1 MYATGVDTN
10 YFQWGVGYYSP
21 QSALYFSGTNFTGV
35 STDQYFD
42 LGDLY
47 YLNGTAWAGTQA
59 YSVDLRT
66 SLAFTAPS
74 GITQDFDFNFGL
86 INTLN
91 TADPWASADSI
102 LLSANFPTTSFAV
115 GGIDYTL
122 TVGFGSATG
131 SGYSEIN
138 EFYVL
143 EDGSA
148 SAKLVG
154 KITGKSVSGYGLH
167 PCIDGNG
174 SRGRGWPKAIP
185 DLQGLIELHPM
196 TAAVFVSYPKCSTHR
211 GRLGEVLG

>member
-47 YLNGTAWAGTQA
+47 YFNGTAWAGTQA

-115 GGIDYTL
+115 EGIDYTL

-154 KITGKSVSGYGLH
+154 KITGKSVPDTGSTLALMAMAVVGVGGLRQYLT
-167 PCIDGNG
+167 C
-174 SRGRGWPKAIP
+174 KA
-185 DLQGLIELHPM
+185 
-196 TAAVFVSYPKCSTHR
+196 
-211 GRLGEVLG
+211 RLNCFR